1 MWSDAIIDG
10 LGHLAPSDELWW
22 MLVPAADVVGIFVT
36 MFQVMIFRCEGV
48 CYGAVIHHTTVAIRE
63 RNVVAPGV
71 RHEERIR
78 SSTRNVVCLSAALKA
93 RYRGGNLF

>member
-1 MWSDAIIDG
+1 VWSDAIIDG

-48 CYGAVIHHTTVAIRE
+48 C
-63 RNVVAPGV
+63 
-71 RHEERIR
+71 
-78 SSTRNVVCLSAALKA
+78 
-93 RYRGGNLF
+93 